1 MPHTLD
7 VRCPLCGELAFFEF
21 AEIVRI
27 REKKDILFFQENDQ
41 FDYLLCKD
49 SCGHSWH
56 AAVYYAG
63 LHGRT
68 VDTIRELP
76 EGYDRL
82 DWAHSKFLYRGSGLD
97 SGSITCPSCC
107 LHRRYELQW
116 LHNAFFQIEFKRD
129 LLWAFNLETAIELR
143 DYIMSSNRDRSDY
156 KWRSFLMKIP
166 KKFLLQGARD
176 TVSKRLK
183 KIITQYQNGSNSSV
197 VARANKDVGQLHSK
211 RLSSSVVPHFK
222 R

>member
-7 VRCPLCGELAFFEF
+7 VRCPSCSAPAFFEF

-27 REKKDILFFQENDQ
+27 REKKDVPFFQDSDQ

-49 SCGHSWH
+49 GCGHHWH
-56 AAVYYAG
+56 GAVYYSG

-76 EGYDRL
+76 EGYERS
-82 DWAHSKFLYRGSGLD
+82 DWAHSKYLYRGSGLD
-97 SGSITCPSCC
+97 SGSISCLSC
-107 LHRRYELQW
+107 GAHRRHSLQW
-116 LHNAFFQIEFKRD
+116 PDDAFFQIGFKREV
-129 LLWAFNLETAIELR
+129 LWAFNLESAIELR
-143 DYIMSSNRDRSDY
+143 DYIVSPNRDRSGY

-176 TVSKRLK
+176 TVGKRLG
-183 KIITQYQNGSNSSV
+183 KIIGQYQTGSNKASHST
-197 VARANKDVGQLHSK
+197 ADRA
-211 RLSSSVVPHFK
+211 
-222 R
+222 

>member
-7 VRCPLCGELAFFEF
+7 VRCLSCGEPAFFEF

-27 REKKDILFFQENDQ
+27 REKKDIPFFQENDQ

-49 SCGHSWH
+49 SCGHRWH
-56 AAVYYAG
+56 AAVYFAG

-76 EGYDRL
+76 EGYERS
-82 DWAHSKFLYRGSGLD
+82 DWAHSKYLYRGSGLD
-97 SGSITCPSCC
+97 SGSVTCPSCC
-107 LHRRYELQW
+107 LHRRYDLQW
-116 LHNAFFQIEFKRD
+116 PRNAFFQIEFKRE
-129 LLWAFNLETAIELR
+129 LLWAFNLESAIELR
-143 DYIMSSNRDRSDY
+143 DYITSPNRDRSGY

-176 TVSKRLK
+176 TVSKRLG
-183 KIITQYQNGSNSSV
+183 KIIAQYQNGSNKSV
-197 VARANKDVGQLHSK
+197 VATADKPA
-211 RLSSSVVPHFK
+211 SSLRSGCL
-222 R
+222 